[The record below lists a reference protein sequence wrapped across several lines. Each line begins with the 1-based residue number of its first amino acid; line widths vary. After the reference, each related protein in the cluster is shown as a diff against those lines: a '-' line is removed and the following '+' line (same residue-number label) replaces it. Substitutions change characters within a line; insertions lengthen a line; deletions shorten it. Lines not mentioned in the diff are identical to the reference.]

1 MSEQKKAY
9 FAAIV
14 YAIIIGFSFIFT
26 KISLIEASPLDT
38 LAHRFTMAFLIAII
52 LKLLYRRTSVKM
64 RAKDTLKI
72 LPLVFLYPI
81 LFFTFQVFGLVY
93 TSSSEAGIIQATI
106 PIFTLLSASLFLKE
120 YAGKGQKI
128 FLYLSVMGV
137 ILIFVMNDLQLE
149 AHSLKGTILILFSS
163 IAAAFYNVV
172 ARTLTKQYSLFTL
185 TYVMTF
191 FGFVAFNSMAIIN
204 HIINQ
209 SISSF
214 FLPLTSSSFLIS
226 IVYLGAL
233 SSLLTGFLS
242 NYALSILPASK
253 MSVFSNLATLITII
267 AGVIFLH
274 ESIHYYHVVGAM
286 IILVGVIGTNYFGSN
301 RSKHIS
307 KTIADPLMKKRSKVN
322 E

>member
-93 TSSSEAGIIQATI
+93 TSSLEAGIIQATI

-120 YAGKGQKI
+120 YAGKGQKF

-137 ILIFVMNDLQLE
+137 IFIFVMNDLQLE

-191 FGFVAFNSMAIIN
+191 FGFVTFNSMAIIN

-307 KTIADPLMKKRSKVN
+307 KTIADPLMKKGSKVN

>member
-26 KISLIEASPLDT
+26 KIALIEASPIDT

-120 YAGKGQKI
+120 YAGKGQNF

-137 ILIFVMNDLQLE
+137 IFIFVMNDLQLE

-185 TYVMTF
+185 TYVMTL

-307 KTIADPLMKKRSKVN
+307 KTIADPLMKKGSKVN

>member
-1 MSEQKKAY
+1 MPENKKAY
-9 FAAIV
+9 FAAIL

-26 KISLIEASPLDT
+26 KISLMEASPLDT

-52 LKLLYRRTSVKM
+52 FKLYRRTSVKIS
-64 RAKDTLKI
+64 AKDTLKI

-81 LFFTFQVFGLVY
+81 LFFTFQVFGLLY

-120 YAGKGQKI
+120 YAGRGQKF

-137 ILIFVMNDLQLE
+137 IFIFVMNDLQIA
-149 AHSLKGTILILFSS
+149 AHSLKGTILILLSS
-163 IAAAFYNVV
+163 IAAALYNVV
-172 ARTLTKQYSLFTL
+172 ARKVTKQYSLFTL

-204 HIINQ
+204 HVINQ
-209 SISSF
+209 SF
-214 FLPLTSSSFLIS
+214 SSFLLPFTSSAFLLS
-226 IVYLGAL
+226 ILYLGAL
-233 SSLLTGFLS
+233 SSLLTAFLS

-253 MSVFSNLATLITII
+253 MSVFSNLATLITIM

-274 ESIHYYHVVGAM
+274 ESIHYYHVIGAM
-286 IILVGVIGTNYFGSN
+286 IILAGVIGTNYFGGN
-301 RSKHIS
+301 RSKHIR
-307 KTIADPLMKKRSKVN
+307 KNVADPLLKREVK
-322 E
+322 

>member
-1 MSEQKKAY
+1 MPEHKKAY
-9 FAAIV
+9 IAAIL
-14 YAIIIGFSFIFT
+14 YAFIIGFSFIFT
-26 KISLIEASPLDT
+26 KISLMEASPLDT

-52 LKLLYRRTSVKM
+52 FKLYRRTSVKM
-64 RAKDTLKI
+64 SATDTLKI

-120 YAGKGQKI
+120 YAGKGQKF
-128 FLYLSVMGV
+128 FLIVSVMGV
-137 ILIFVMNDLQLE
+137 IFIFVMNDLQLA
-149 AHSLKGTILILFSS
+149 AHSLKGTILILLSS
-163 IAAAFYNVV
+163 IAAALYNVV
-172 ARTLTKQYSLFTL
+172 ARTVTKQYSLFTL

-191 FGFVAFNSMAIIN
+191 FGFVTFNSMAVIN

-209 SISSF
+209 SISTFLYPSQIVHFSF
-214 FLPLTSSSFLIS
+214 QSYILGHYRFT
-226 IVYLGAL
+226 VYCFFIKLCII
-233 SSLLTGFLS
+233 
-242 NYALSILPASK
+242 SILPASK

-286 IILVGVIGTNYFGSN
+286 IILAGVIGANYFGSIQ
-301 RSKHIS
+301 SKHNS
-307 KTIADPLMKKRSKVN
+307 KTIADPLMKREVK
-322 E
+322 